1 MRVTVYNLQVAN
13 EKKRSGW
20 GKKTEKTASTEGN
33 IVMFSENMHK
43 DIKEGHKRTYRS
55 TETATRTKNEN
66 SWCKNHVNDEAN
78 GQNDREEIILM
89 YIRCAFLDNLLRV
102 DWNTLVLNIYKKICF
117 KMWVRYIFNH

>member
-1 MRVTVYNLQVAN
+1 MLEVRVTVYNLQVAN

-55 TETATRTKNEN
+55 TETVTRTKNEN

-102 DWNTLVLNIYKKICF
+102 EWNRLVLNI
-117 KMWVRYIFNH
+117 